1 MPIFTAIFLVIGVPL
16 ALVLLAVIIAGAGKI
31 YRQAGRGKGR
41 KK

>member
-16 ALVLLAVIIAGAGKI
+16 ALVLLAVVIAGAGKI
-31 YRQAGRGKGR
+31 YRQDANRKGR